1 MIDPSSSEE
10 SDVTDDPGDRGARSL
25 PDAHGGIPI
34 ASGGGGGGMGVVAYQ
49 VPHQGSSALGSV
61 SSSFGSG
68 IWSQGSLGTSPAE
81 QRSMSLTATGG
92 GGGSSD
98 SCSPGGYLS
107 RSNSVRPS
115 SPSPSLASDKDKEDS
130 EKSEKEEEER
140 RKRLQLYVFVM
151 RCIAYPFN
159 AKQPTDMARR
169 QAKITR
175 QQLQTLKERFQV
187 WNRPKFEEA

>member
-10 SDVTDDPGDRGARSL
+10 SDVADEGRGSSSE
-25 PDAHGGIPI
+25 AHG
-34 ASGGGGGGMGVVAYQ
+34 SMHSMQSVGGAGGLLVGGMGF
-49 VPHQGSSALGSV
+49 V
-61 SSSFGSG
+61 SSYQSTGAAG
-68 IWSQGSLGTSPAE
+68 GLGMPVVQSTAE
-81 QRSMSLTATGG
+81 QRSMSLSAVS
-92 GGGSSD
+92 GGGSGEGS
-98 SCSPGGYLS
+98 SPGGNLT

-140 RKRLQLYVFVM
+140 KRRLQLYVFVM
-151 RCIAYPFN
+151 RCVAYPFN

-169 QAKITR
+169 QAKVTR

-187 WNRPKFEEA
+187 IPAPEAHLVSD